1 MDKGGMLMYLLYKYE
16 EFLSRYAEST
26 QKTYLGNVKL
36 YLKFLKEYKG
46 KNDIITV
53 CNVTKADIYNYVAY
67 LDKYSKNTKEIRLA
81 SIYNFYK
88 FLNRDLSRYLFRD
101 IKLFDTEQKTP
112 RILSSFQIDAFKNY
126 YSDKRNQ
133 LIIFIFLSTGIRLAE
148 LQQLRIENIDF
159 KNQLF
164 TVKVKG
170 GYIRDVH
177 FPKKCSEMIQDYIGE
192 RTEGSLFGL
201 GRRAIQKIIE
211 KPMKDLGI
219 NGSAHT
225 LRHTFAT
232 VMYKQTKDI
241 LLVKELLGHKTV
253 TSTQIYT
260 YIDNDEIRN
269 AVESNPLSN
278 YGVEDEN

>member
-1 MDKGGMLMYLLYKYE
+1 MYILYKYKE
-16 EFLSRYAEST
+16 YLSRYAETT

-36 YLKFLKEYKG
+36 YFKFLKEYKG
-46 KNDIITV
+46 RNDIITI

-67 LDKYSKNTKEIRLA
+67 LDKFSRNTKETRLA
-81 SIYNFYK
+81 SVQNFYK
-88 FLNRDLSRYLFRD
+88 FLNRDLSRYLFQD
-101 IKLFDTEQKTP
+101 IKLFNTEQKMP
-112 RILSSFQIDAFKNY
+112 RILSSFQIDMFKNY

-159 KNQLF
+159 ENRVF

-177 FPKKCSEMIQDYIGE
+177 FPLKISEMIQDYIGE
-192 RTEGSLFGL
+192 RTEGSLFNL
-201 GRRAIQKIIE
+201 SRRGIQVIIE
-211 KPMKDLGI
+211 KPMKELEI
-219 NGSAHT
+219 NGSTHT

-232 VMYKQTKDI
+232 VMYKKTKNI

-253 TSTQIYT
+253 MSTQIYT
-260 YIDNDEIRN
+260 YVDNDEIRN
-269 AVESNPLSN
+269 AVESNPLSK

>member
-1 MDKGGMLMYLLYKYE
+1 MYLLYKYE

-88 FLNRDLSRYLFRD
+88 FLNRNLSRYLFRD

-112 RILSSFQIDAFKNY
+112 RILSSFQIDLFKNY
-126 YSDKRNQ
+126 YSDKRNR

-148 LQQLRIENIDF
+148 LQQLKIENIDF
-159 KNQLF
+159 ENQLF

-170 GYIRDVH
+170 GYVRDVH

-219 NGSAHT
+219 NGSTHT